1 MREALILVSALAMG
15 AATVKMYRDTVGRKT
30 SSSLTTWLM
39 FEVGV
44 ILSFFTYLDTSDPRG
59 FWEFVAR
66 SMSNIAN
73 TKDVFSVNTIF
84 LTLLVCKLVGYRRER
99 ATRTNPGWMVWVQ
112 NNLVDLMAIAGMVGA
127 AYFWWKYRMAERA
140 NWAIQVIM
148 FVAYAPSLRH
158 LWMVGRNV
166 QSFKFWLLV
175 LTAETSGLAV
185 AWLSGND
192 WLPRIYALRSVV
204 AVTGLLGLM
213 LYLELRP
220 RNKKQ

>member
-1 MREALILVSALAMG
+1 MG

-44 ILSFFTYLDTSDPRG
+44 VLSFFTYLDASDPQG
-59 FWEFVAR
+59 TWEFVAR
-66 SMSNIAN
+66 SMSNIAS
-73 TKDVFSVNTIF
+73 TKDVFSVNITF
-84 LTLLVCKLVGYRRER
+84 FTLLVCKIADHKSGH
-99 ATRTNPGWMVWVQ
+99 ATRTRLSWRVWTYD
-112 NNLVDLMAIAGMVGA
+112 NLVDLVALAGMVGA
-127 AYFWWKYRMAERA
+127 AYFWWKYRMATPA
-140 NWAIQVIM
+140 NLAIQVIM

-158 LWMVGRNV
+158 LWRAGRNV

-175 LTAETSGLAV
+175 LAAETSGLAV

-192 WLPRIYALRSVV
+192 WLPRIYAIRSVV

-220 RNKKQ
+220 RNKQQ